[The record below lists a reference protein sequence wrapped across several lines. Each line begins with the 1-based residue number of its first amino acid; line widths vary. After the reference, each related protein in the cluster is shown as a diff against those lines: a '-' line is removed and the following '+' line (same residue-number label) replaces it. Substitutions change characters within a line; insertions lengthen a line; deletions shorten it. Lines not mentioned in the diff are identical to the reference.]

1 MAAAAIVHFVVTV
14 AHDGTVKVVAHCFS
28 HLSQIHSTISIS
40 DSATFAL
47 ISDKH
52 NHWDIERQALGGVAT
67 PCHNIRGHGLCALD
81 TLAYCDWPDMSV
93 VLASLVLCT
102 ILLPE

>member
-52 NHWDIERQALGGVAT
+52 NHWDIERQVPWWHSYPLPQYTWSLIMRFGYLG
-67 PCHNIRGHGLCALD
+67 
-81 TLAYCDWPDMSV
+81 
-93 VLASLVLCT
+93 
-102 ILLPE
+102 IL